1 MSGYVIYHPKR
12 AITTHRNTTIHH
24 DPMRNSNQDPYI
36 WNTRFLH
43 TYCHIR
49 WSCKGSDGIIPCGD
63 AEKQLRRASDAMS
76 TLSGRSSREKWN
88 DSYGQ
93 AEMDVQGL
101 STPVCRTPDP
111 APNQ

>member
-1 MSGYVIYHPKR
+1 MDRLGLYRSSILQILEEYR
-12 AITTHRNTTIHH
+12 
-24 DPMRNSNQDPYI
+24 Q
-36 WNTRFLH
+36 W
-43 TYCHIR
+43 